1 MRLYRLRR
9 HGFFH
14 RARASP
20 VPTGIIDGVC
30 IGRYIV
36 SKRSFFRRIPVL
48 LQMNAT
54 ECGAACLAMVLNYYG
69 RKVSIADV
77 GERCGSG
84 RDGLSAL
91 NIVQTARDYGLHVR
105 AIGLRENDLRT
116 LHLPAI
122 IHWEFNHFII
132 VERWSP
138 DGVDAVDPAL
148 GRRHLKSEEFNDGFT
163 GVVLML
169 KPGKNFQRSSGT
181 TRPKITLRSYTAQYI
196 KRAPG
201 VLAQTLLA
209 SLLLQVLGLAVP
221 LLTKIVIDTIIPRG
235 SFNLLT
241 FLGLGMFVM
250 VLAQLVIMVLRALL
264 LTYLQARIDTQMIP
278 HFFTHLLS
286 LPYKFFLKRANGD
299 ILARFSSQTVIR
311 DLLSSQLVS
320 AVLDSGLVV
329 IYLGILFTQSAFFG
343 LTVLAIGTLQ
353 VAVLMLTNQF
363 LIRLTRSELGTA
375 AREQGYV
382 SEVLSAIETLKAT
395 GIEERAFARW
405 SNLFFANLNFSVKRN
420 YIVSLIT
427 TIQSSLQTIAPLA
440 LLWIGAIEVMQG
452 NMQVGT
458 MLALNALAIAFI
470 TPLASL
476 VNSAQ
481 QIQLVRAHL
490 ERIADIL
497 EAQPEQDTEQVQAVP
512 QLNGHIQ
519 LKQVN
524 FRYEADSPPIL
535 QDISLTIQPGQK
547 IALVGKTGSGKS
559 TLGRLL
565 LGLYTPTS
573 GEILYDGIPLNTL
586 NYRNVRSKIGVVL
599 QDVSIFSGTI
609 RQNITFDLPNIDL
622 DQVVWAAQV
631 ASLHDDIMHMP
642 MGYETFVS
650 ENGKALSGGQRQRLA
665 IARALVQRPAIL
677 LLDEATS
684 SLDVET
690 ELRVEQ
696 NLHRFPCT
704 QILIAH
710 RLSTIRNADC
720 ILVLDDGR
728 LVEQG
733 THEELLNLHGF
744 YAHLIHNQIFTN
756 GQGQSP
762 AFTTYMGRDC
772 KDWTSA
778 RSSPHEYLDF

>member
-1 MRLYRLRR
+1 M
-9 HGFFH
+9 
-14 RARASP
+14 AE
-20 VPTGIIDGVC
+20 
-30 IGRYIV
+30 V
-36 SKRSFFRRIPVL
+36 S
-48 LQMNAT
+48 
-54 ECGAACLAMVLNYYG
+54 EHCGG
-69 RKVSIADV
+69 
-77 GERCGSG
+77 G

-91 NIVQTARDYGLHVR
+91 NIVQAARDYGLHVR
-105 AIGLRENDLRT
+105 AVALQENDLRRIR
-116 LHLPAI
+116 LPAI
-122 IHWEFNHFII
+122 VHWEFNHFIV
-132 VERWSP
+132 VEHWSP
-138 DGVDAVDPAL
+138 DGVDVVDPAL

-169 KPGKNFQRSSGT
+169 EPGENFQRTPGIKRS
-181 TRPKITLRSYTAQYI
+181 KITLRSYTAQYI

-201 VLAQTLLA
+201 VLLQILLA
-209 SLLLQVLGLAVP
+209 SFLLQVVGLAVP
-221 LLTKIVIDTIIPRG
+221 LLTKIVIDTIIPHEA
-235 SFNLLT
+235 FHLLT
-241 FLGLGMFVM
+241 FLGIGMVVM
-250 VLAQLVIMVLRALL
+250 VLAQLVLMVLRALL

-278 HFFTHLLS
+278 HFFAHLLS

-299 ILARFSSQTVIR
+299 ILARFSSQTVVR

-320 AVLDSGLVV
+320 AVLDGGLV
-329 IYLGILFTQSAFFG
+329 ILYLVILFTQSAFFG
-343 LTVLAIGTLQ
+343 LAVLAVGALQ
-353 VAVLMLTNQF
+353 VAILLITNQF
-363 LIRLTRSELGTA
+363 LMRLTRNELGTA
-375 AREQGYV
+375 AREQGYM

-395 GIEERAFARW
+395 GVEERVFARW
-405 SNLFFANLNFSVKRN
+405 SNLFFASLNFSVKRG
-420 YIVSLIT
+420 YIVSLVT
-427 TIQSSLQTIAPLA
+427 AIQSSLQTIAPLS

-452 NMQVGT
+452 KMPVGT

-476 VNSAQ
+476 VTSAQ
-481 QIQLVRAHL
+481 QLQLVRAHL

-497 EAQPEQDTEQVQAVP
+497 EAQPEQDAQQVQTP
-512 QLNGHIQ
+512 QRLNGQIQ
-519 LKQVN
+519 LEHVN
-524 FRYEADSPPIL
+524 FRYEADSPAIL

-573 GEILYDGIPLNTL
+573 GEIFFDGMPLNTL
-586 NYRNVRSKIGVVL
+586 SYRNVRTQIGVVL

-622 DQVVWAAQV
+622 NQVVWAAQV
-631 ASLHDDIMHMP
+631 ANLHNDVTQMP

-690 ELRVEQ
+690 ESTVEQ
-696 NLHRFPCT
+696 NLHHLPCT

-710 RLSTIRNADC
+710 RLSTIRNADW
-720 ILVLDDGR
+720 ILVLNDGR

-733 THEELLNLHGF
+733 THEELVSLHGF
-744 YAHLIHNQIFTN
+744 YEHLMHHQAEILT
-756 GQGQSP
+756 
-762 AFTTYMGRDC
+762 
-772 KDWTSA
+772 
-778 RSSPHEYLDF
+778 

>member
-1 MRLYRLRR
+1 
-9 HGFFH
+9 
-14 RARASP
+14 
-20 VPTGIIDGVC
+20 
-30 IGRYIV
+30 
-36 SKRSFFRRIPVL
+36 
-48 LQMNAT
+48 
-54 ECGAACLAMVLNYYG
+54 MVLNYYG
-69 RKVSIADV
+69 RKISIAEV
-77 GERCGSG
+77 GEHCGGG

-91 NIVQTARDYGLHVR
+91 NIVQAAHDYGLHVR
-105 AIGLRENDLRT
+105 AVALRENDLCTIR
-116 LHLPAI
+116 LPAI
-122 IHWEFNHFII
+122 VHWEFNHFIV
-132 VERWSP
+132 VEYWSP
-138 DGVDAVDPAL
+138 DGVDVVDPAL

-169 KPGKNFQRSSGT
+169 EPGANFQRISGIKHK
-181 TRPKITLRSYTAQYI
+181 KINLRSYSTQYI

-201 VLAQTLLA
+201 VLAQILLA
-209 SLLLQVLGLAVP
+209 SLLLQVVGLAVP
-221 LLTKIVIDTIIPRG
+221 LLTKIIVDAIIPQE
-235 SFNLLT
+235 SFGLLT
-241 FLGLGMFVM
+241 FLGIGMLVI
-250 VLAQLVIMVLRALL
+250 VLAQLALMVLRALL

-278 HFFTHLLS
+278 QFFAHLLS

-320 AVLDSGLVV
+320 AVLDGGLVV
-329 IYLGILFTQSAFFG
+329 IYLVILFAQSAFFG
-343 LTVLAIGTLQ
+343 LTVLVVGTLQ
-353 VAVLMLTNQF
+353 VAALLVTNQI
-363 LIRLTRSELGTA
+363 LIRLTRNELGTA

-395 GIEERAFARW
+395 GVEERVFARW
-405 SNLFFANLNFSVKRN
+405 SNLFFASLNFSIKRN

-440 LLWIGAIEVMQG
+440 LLWIGAIEVIKSE
-452 NMQVGT
+452 MQVGT
-458 MLALNALAIAFI
+458 MLALNALAVAFI

-476 VNSAQ
+476 VSSAQ

-497 EAQPEQDTEQVQAVP
+497 EAQPEQDVQRVQAPP

-519 LKQVN
+519 LEHVH
-524 FRYEADSPPIL
+524 FRYETDSSPIL
-535 QDISLTIQPGQK
+535 KDISLTIQPGQK

-573 GEILYDGIPLNTL
+573 GEILYDGLPLNTL
-586 NYRNVRSKIGVVL
+586 NYQNVRTQFGVVL
-599 QDVSIFSGTI
+599 QDVSIFSGTV

-622 DQVVWAAQV
+622 EQVVWAAQV
-631 ASLHDDIMHMP
+631 ADLHNDVMQMP

-665 IARALVQRPAIL
+665 IARALVQKPAIL

-690 ELRVEQ
+690 ELTIEQ
-696 NLHRFPCT
+696 NLHRLPCT

-720 ILVLDDGR
+720 ILVLNDGQ

-733 THEELLNLHGF
+733 THTELLHLHGF
-744 YAHLIHNQIFTN
+744 YEYLMHNQIVSHLTI
-756 GQGQSP
+756 
-762 AFTTYMGRDC
+762 
-772 KDWTSA
+772 
-778 RSSPHEYLDF
+778 